1 MYLRFSHYLKYK
13 RSIPERPPVFR
24 DFHGT
29 YEGNSLHGA
38 YHTFPPLYTRMQ
50 IVRKQDKPPKYEK
63 SLNSVI
69 LDTPHVFCLV
79 CLPFYIIN

>member
-1 MYLRFSHYLKYK
+1 M
-13 RSIPERPPVFR
+13 
-24 DFHGT
+24 
-29 YEGNSLHGA
+29 
-38 YHTFPPLYTRMQ
+38 
-50 IVRKQDKPPKYEK
+50 RKQDKPPKYEK